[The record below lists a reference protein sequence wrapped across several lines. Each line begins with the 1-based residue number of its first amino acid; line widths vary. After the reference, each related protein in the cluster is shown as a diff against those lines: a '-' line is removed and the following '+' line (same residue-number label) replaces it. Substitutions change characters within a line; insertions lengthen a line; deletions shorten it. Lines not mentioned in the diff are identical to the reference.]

1 MTQPQKLSPRADR
14 LIRAGE
20 ALFGDRWHTA
30 MARAMGLSQTYIA
43 LMSKTGDDAR
53 PVTDEVEKK
62 LLKTL
67 QQERKRLRAVSSELA
82 DIIHEITEESQN
94 A

>member
-1 MTQPQKLSPRADR
+1 MSQLSPRAKR
-14 LIRAGE
+14 LIRAGD

-30 MARAMGLSQTYIA
+30 MARATGLSQTYITIMA
-43 LMSKTGDDAR
+43 SGAR
-53 PVTDEVEKK
+53 PVTDEVEKV